1 MSVFEQIGSCHVYI
15 YGQEYLNL
23 TGVLTG
29 SQSTDI
35 QALIPV
41 VASAAVFF
49 LESCVGVA
57 VDSPTTE

>member
-1 MSVFEQIGSCHVYI
+1 MYTYMGRES
-15 YGQEYLNL
+15 LNL

-41 VASAAVFF
+41 MASAAVFF